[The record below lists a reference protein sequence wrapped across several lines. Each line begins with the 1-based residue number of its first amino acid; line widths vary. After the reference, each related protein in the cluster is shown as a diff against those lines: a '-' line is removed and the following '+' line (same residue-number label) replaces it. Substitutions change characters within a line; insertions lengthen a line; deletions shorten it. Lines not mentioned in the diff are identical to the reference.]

1 MNNLKLTGILGL
13 IGAVMV
19 GIGEFLLHYNAN
31 GYSGANYSFFV
42 SISDNRLIIGHF
54 LAVFYVPFYIAGYW
68 HFYLAV
74 KNGSRALA
82 MGILVLGV
90 FAFVIG
96 GMWIASRG
104 MLGFIAK
111 SYAAGETSLS
121 LLDKYKLLMETLVQV
136 LRLIVVLISILFVAA
151 ILKGKTLY
159 PRWMAFFNPA
169 LILAIVFALFFLLP
183 SVGNIIAPT
192 AMNVTH
198 ITVFTASLLAL
209 KDKYDYYEID

>member
-1 MNNLKLTGILGL
+1 MSNIKLAGIIGL
-13 IGAVMV
+13 FGAVIV
-19 GIGEFLLHYNAN
+19 GIGEFLLHYSKA
-31 GYSGANYSFFV
+31 GYAGNNYSFFV
-42 SISDNRLIIGHF
+42 SIADSRLIRGHF
-54 LAVFYVPFYIAGYW
+54 LVVFFVPFYIAGYW
-68 HFYLAV
+68 HFYLAI
-74 KNGSRALA
+74 KPGSSKLALA
-82 MGILVLGV
+82 VLIAGV

-136 LRLIVVLISILFVAA
+136 LRLIVLLISVLFVTA
-151 ILKGKTLY
+151 ILTRKTLY

-169 LILAIVFALFFLLP
+169 LILAVVFALFYLLP
-183 SVGNIIAPT
+183 SIGNIIAPT

-198 ITVFTASLLAL
+198 ITVFSASLLAL
-209 KDKYDYYEID
+209 KNKYDCNEIN

>member
-1 MNNLKLTGILGL
+1 
-13 IGAVMV
+13 MV
-19 GIGEFLLHYNAN
+19 V
-31 GYSGANYSFFV
+31 FF
-42 SISDNRLIIGHF
+42 
-54 LAVFYVPFYIAGYW
+54 VPFYIAGYW
-68 HFYLAV
+68 HFFLAI
-74 KNGSRALA
+74 KPGGNKLA
-82 MGILVLGV
+82 IAILIAGV

-111 SYAAGETSLS
+111 SYAAGEATLS
-121 LLDKYKLLMETLVQV
+121 LLEKYKLLMETLVQA
-136 LRLIVVLISILFVAA
+136 LRLIVMLISILFVIA
-151 ILKGKTLY
+151 ILKRKTLY

-169 LILAIVFALFFLLP
+169 LILSTVFVLFFLLP

>member
-1 MNNLKLTGILGL
+1 MNNLKLTGTIGL

-19 GIGEFLLHYNAN
+19 GIGEFLMHYNTG
-31 GYSGANYSFFV
+31 GYTGSNYSFFV
-42 SISDNRLIIGHF
+42 SIGDSRLITGHF
-54 LAVFYVPFYIAGYW
+54 FVVFFVPFYIAGYW
-68 HFYLAV
+68 HFYLAI
-74 KNGSRALA
+74 KPGSSKLALA
-82 MGILVLGV
+82 ILISGV

-111 SYAAGETSLS
+111 SYAAGDASLS

-136 LRLIVVLISILFVAA
+136 LRLIVLLISILFVTA
-151 ILKGKTLY
+151 ILKRKTLY